1 MIFGSHNTMTYLK
14 STSWIYNI
22 FSCFWRC
29 QKLDIYK
36 QFSKGVR
43 CFDLRVRMHD
53 ENWVFAHGKSIFD
66 SDADILSIIDTLNKI
81 SETCNSKVYIRL
93 LLEINEH
100 NSYQENS
107 FISLCEL
114 LNEKY
119 KNNDRIIIFECRRK
133 YDWTQLYNF
142 GVYPEVIQ
150 YVGSMQTKIYG
161 KICPR
166 LYYLFNKKKLNKII
180 DEINKGEINKDKINK
195 DTNDNNKIFLFD
207 FI

>member
-1 MIFGSHNTMTYLK
+1 MPEIRY
-14 STSWIYNI
+14 
-22 FSCFWRC
+22 
-29 QKLDIYK
+29 IYK

-43 CFDLRVRMHD
+43 CFDLRVRMHN
-53 ENWVFAHGKSIFD
+53 EHWVFAHGKSIFNYD
-66 SDADILSIIDTLNKI
+66 DDILTIIDTLNKI
-81 SETCNSKVYIRL
+81 CETCNSKVYIRL

-107 FISLCEL
+107 FISLCDL

-119 KNNDRIIIFECRRK
+119 KNNDRIRIFECRRK
-133 YDWTQLYNF
+133 YDWTRLYNF

-166 LYYLFNKKKLNKII
+166 LYYLFNKKKLN
-180 DEINKGEINKDKINK
+180 E
-195 DTNDNNKIFLFD
+195 LHSH
-207 FI
+207 

>member
-1 MIFGSHNTMTYLK
+1 MTYLK
-14 STSWIYNI
+14 SKSWIYNI

-53 ENWVFAHGKSIFD
+53 EHWVFAHGKSILD
-66 SDADILSIIDTLNKI
+66 SDADILTIIDSLNKEC
-81 SETCNSKVYIRL
+81 ETCDSKVYIRL

-100 NSYQENS
+100 DSYQENS

-119 KNNDRIIIFECRRK
+119 KNNDRIRIFECRRK
-133 YDWTQLYNF
+133 YDWTQLYDF
-142 GVYPEVIQ
+142 GVYLEVIQ

-161 KICPR
+161 
-166 LYYLFNKKKLNKII
+166 
-180 DEINKGEINKDKINK
+180 
-195 DTNDNNKIFLFD
+195 NNKYAQLMWQVYCPKPAYVSKTIPNHGIKVKRKSIPTNKHFATGNMYFG
-207 FI
+207 I

>member
-36 QFSKGVR
+36 QFFAGVR
-43 CFDLRVRMHD
+43 CFDLRVKMYDGHC
-53 ENWVFAHGKSIFD
+53 VFAHGKSIFD
-66 SDADILSIIDTLNKI
+66 SDADILTIIDTLNKVCEI
-81 SETCNSKVYIRL
+81 CNSKVYIRL
-93 LLEINEH
+93 LLEINKH
-100 NSYQENS
+100 DSYQENS

-114 LNEKY
+114 LNAKY
-119 KNNDRIIIFECRRK
+119 KNNDRIRIFECRRK
-133 YDWTQLYNF
+133 YDWTQLYDF
-142 GVYPEVIQ
+142 GIYPDVTQ

-161 KICPR
+161 KICPW

-180 DEINKGEINKDKINK
+180 DEINKDN
-195 DTNDNNKIFLFD
+195 NDDNKIFLFD
-207 FI
+207 FIN

>member
-29 QKLDIYK
+29 QKLDIYE

-53 ENWVFAHGKSIFD
+53 EHWVFAHGKSIFD
-66 SDADILSIIDTLNKI
+66 SDFDILTIIDTLNKI
-81 SETCNSKVYIRL
+81 CETCNSKVYIRL

-114 LNEKY
+114 LNGKY
-119 KNNDRIIIFECRRK
+119 KNNDRIRIFECRRK
-133 YDWTQLYNF
+133 YDWAQLYNF

-180 DEINKGEINKDKINK
+180 DEINKCEINKDELNK
-195 DTNDNNKIFLFD
+195 DTNDNKIFLFD